1 MPAYSGVIMAV
12 GNEHKKN
19 IRPYILIF
27 CFFWGLVL
35 GFASYM
41 YMKTAAQRLEIIE
54 VAEEKENQRK
64 QQEYEKS
71 KTKIEQIDPFKKT
84 EEVEKPPEVTN
95 ILAKP
100 EVKLIDEKIIAPDFR
115 KAPIVPNLELEQ
127 MPGLTGLTVAKP
139 VKPIPPK
146 AEVVN
151 RSIQTKT
158 TPARRKQ
165 NPFADESVVLD
176 DVAPPELDD

>member
-1 MPAYSGVIMAV
+1 MAV

-64 QQEYEKS
+64 QKEYEKS
-71 KTKIEQIDPFKKT
+71 KVEIEQIDPFKKT
-84 EEVEKPPEVTN
+84 EDVERPPEVTN
-95 ILAKP
+95 VLAKP

-115 KAPIVPNLELEQ
+115 QPPIIPILELEG
-127 MPGLTGLTVAKP
+127 MPGLTGLTVIKP
-139 VKPIPPK
+139 VKPVPPK
-146 AEVVN
+146 REVVN
-151 RSIQTKT
+151 RPVQTKT
-158 TPARRKQ
+158 TPARTRRKR
-165 NPFADESVVLD
+165 NPFADESVLLD